1 MQKRAYYKRNNK
13 NIKQRKQWQEKEIEL
28 NKNKILAQTAV
39 NLAQEAL
46 VAATPDIQRLE
57 KSEPAEK
64 IRPIYDEKNR
74 LLKEQAYIESQ
85 RSTLKTEKQLIE
97 QQSQPINQHLVK
109 ARDTLKQHNEKKQQ
123 ILHLIREKVAPLDSQ
138 LVLLQQD
145 ISAKTQQKNT
155 LEKTQSEYLEK
166 IQSTAHQLTTSQKQ
180 ANELNDYLTHHTV
193 YAQLAENLPL
203 WQRYF
208 EQYDEVTEKYLIS
221 QKSEKTAQEKEKS
234 LKHTLEKATK
244 ALEDQQHNLN
254 LQQQQLNKL
263 QTQLEQQN
271 KANAITDIP
280 LVYSKYHNKGMHSL
294 S

>member
-1 MQKRAYYKRNNK
+1 
-13 NIKQRKQWQEKEIEL
+13 
-28 NKNKILAQTAV
+28 
-39 NLAQEAL
+39 
-46 VAATPDIQRLE
+46 
-57 KSEPAEK
+57 
-64 IRPIYDEKNR
+64 
-74 LLKEQAYIESQ
+74 
-85 RSTLKTEKQLIE
+85 
-97 QQSQPINQHLVK
+97 
-109 ARDTLKQHNEKKQQ
+109 HNEKKQQ

-271 KANAITDIP
+271 KANA
-280 LVYSKYHNKGMHSL
+280 
-294 S
+294 